1 MYFKILHCVSAPQVV
16 NASSKKNVAFNDE
29 FFASI
34 RVDKIDNG
42 FVQCNSHV
50 GLKNACSAASA
61 SIIATPLKD
70 LKSELQKDSLG

>member
-1 MYFKILHCVSAPQVV
+1 M
-16 NASSKKNVAFNDE
+16 NASTKKNVAFNDE

-34 RVDKIDNG
+34 RVDEIDNG

-61 SIIATPLKD
+61 SIIATPHEN
-70 LKSELQKDSLG
+70 LKSELRKESLG